1 MSVGGGGNPGVD
13 GRIRGIILVF
23 ALAAVFRLP
32 YAVAQPSTIDIEAL
46 GYPRV
51 DQFDSGDGLP
61 NPTIVSISATDDGHI
76 WAGTMRGL
84 ARFNGLR
91 FVPVALPGDD
101 GHPDVISSVL
111 ALDNRQIWVAP
122 LNRGVFLWD
131 GRVWRHFK
139 PGEDFPGFDVRRLRA
154 FPTRDGMRVFAT
166 TNEGVVAVWDGKRW
180 SELPV
185 KYKLRGGEIFDILY
199 LPGHQPEEDVLW
211 IGSYEAGLIRCTGQ
225 APCEQLAIP
234 GEPRAFEISSLRALR
249 EADGSS
255 SIWIG
260 SYGGGVA
267 RYHDG
272 QWQRFRAEDGSLTG
286 NFVHDLEI
294 IAEKGRSPEIWVG
307 SRNGFSR
314 YRDGLWQRFESQG
327 NLRAMRVWSLTRSR
341 DDDGRPQIWAG
352 TDNGATRLHVR
363 GDLRTV
369 RRLSEDSNGV
379 WAVRFETDPDGS
391 ERLWLGS
398 DGEGLW
404 LYENGVWRQFGRTDG
419 LPGDIVRS
427 ISRGADGMLWVGM
440 WNGEIARL
448 EGSRFKTLATPWE
461 KGDQQ
466 AVTAFLP
473 DSRGGMWVGLRKN
486 GVARHDGS
494 RWHWFDVKGSGA
506 PDFVLGLVATGT
518 DADPVIWASSKGDGL
533 GRFYR
538 NQWRRFTTWNSDLP
552 DNELSTV
559 NVYPDAQ
566 GRQVLWIGSRN
577 KGLLRVDVSNPSHPK
592 LIRLPALPA
601 TPHPYVYGAVRNARG
616 DMAVC
621 TDYGAAYWR
630 NDGKGGFNA
639 VDYHRVN
646 GLPHDECNA
655 GALSFDARG
664 RAWVGTIGG
673 AAVLTPDA
681 IKSGRA
687 RLSLERLRIGV
698 MEYPVHAGNLKFTA
712 PGPNDGIEVEF
723 ALLTGDR
730 EAESLYRTQI
740 IGLESVPGPWLQSNQ
755 RTYSSVPSGDYR
767 LRVEARDFTGQAVPP
782 LELALHVPTPWWRTW
797 WLLFAIGLLIV
808 YLIWAVMGWRER
820 LLRRRESELRKL
832 VGIRT
837 GELEQR
843 GRELRRMN
851 DELTRLSYHD
861 PLTDV
866 ANRRKLL
873 EQLDACWLD
882 AQIEGHSISFILLD
896 ADDFKA
902 VNDLYGHLRGDEC
915 LQVIAGTLASVL
927 ADTAYTLGRYGGEEF
942 GIVLPKCDE
951 AQAVAV
957 AERCRNAVERLKLAH
972 AGSAVGYV
980 TVSLGVACMQPR
992 ADSSSDVLVAK
1003 ADGALYLAKRQGKN
1017 RVISAGSGD

>member
-1 MSVGGGGNPGVD
+1 ME
-13 GRIRGIILVF
+13 GRIRGIIALLVLV
-23 ALAAVFRLP
+23 AGLRPVLAA
-32 YAVAQPSTIDIEAL
+32 ASPSAIDIEAL
-46 GYPRV
+46 GYPRL
-51 DQFDSGDGLP
+51 DLFDSGDGLP
-61 NPTIVSISATDDGHI
+61 NLTIVSVSATEDGHI

-111 ALDNRQIWVAP
+111 ALDNRQVWVAP
-122 LNRGVFLWD
+122 LNRGVYLWN
-131 GRVWRHFK
+131 GTVWRHFR
-139 PGEDFPGFDVRRLRA
+139 PGRDFPGYDVRRLRA
-154 FPTRDGMRVFAT
+154 FNTRDGMRVFAT
-166 TNEGVVAVWDGKRW
+166 TNEGIIAVWDGKRW
-180 SELPV
+180 TELPV
-185 KYKLRGGEIFDILY
+185 KYKLRGGEIFDVLY
-199 LPGHQPEEDVLW
+199 LPGHHVDEDVLW
-211 IGSYEAGLIRCTGQ
+211 IGSYESGLIRCIGR
-225 APCEQLAIP
+225 AVCEQLPIP

-255 SIWIG
+255 SLWIG

-272 QWQRFRAEDGSLTG
+272 RWQRFRAEDGDLTS
-286 NFVHDLEI
+286 NFVHDIEI
-294 IAEKGRSPEIWVG
+294 IADKGRSPEVWVG
-307 SRNGFSR
+307 SRNGFSS
-314 YRDGLWQRFESQG
+314 YRDGRWQRFEDQS
-327 NLRAMRVWSLTRSR
+327 NLRAIRVWSLAKGR
-341 DDDGRPQIWAG
+341 DDDGRPQLWAG
-352 TDNGATRLHVR
+352 TDNGATRVHVR

-379 WAVRFETDPDGS
+379 WAVRFETDPDGT

-404 LYENGVWRQFGRTDG
+404 RYQNGAWSQYGRAEG

-427 ISRGADGMLWVGM
+427 ISRHSDGTLWVGM
-440 WNGEIARL
+440 WNGEIAVMQNGRFRTL
-448 EGSRFKTLATPWE
+448 ETPWD

-473 DSRGGMWVGLRKN
+473 DQRGGMWVGLRKN
-486 GVARHDGS
+486 GVAYHDGD
-494 RWHWFDVKGSGA
+494 RWRWFDVKGSGA
-506 PDFVLGLVATGT
+506 PDFVLGLVNTGS
-518 DADPVIWASSKGDGL
+518 DDDPVIWASSKGDGL
-533 GRFYR
+533 GRFQR
-538 NQWRRFTTWNSDLP
+538 GQWRRFTTWNSELP

-566 GRQVLWIGSRN
+566 GRPVLWIGSRN
-577 KGLLRVDVSNPSHPK
+577 KGLLRVDVSNPAQP
-592 LIRLPALPA
+592 LLVRTPALPVP
-601 TPHPYVYGAVRNARG
+601 PHPYVYGAVRNARG

-630 NDGKGGFNA
+630 NDGKGGFRA

-655 GALSFDARG
+655 GALSFDSRG

-673 AAVLTPDA
+673 AAVLTPDSTR
-681 IKSGRA
+681 SGRA
-687 RLSLERLRIGV
+687 KLGLERLRIDHV
-698 MEYPVHAGNLKFTA
+698 EYPVHAGALEFVA
-712 PGPNDGIEVEF
+712 PGPNAGIDMEF

-730 EAESLYRTQI
+730 EAESQYRTQI
-740 IGLESVPGPWLQSNQ
+740 IGLEPAPGPWLQSNQ
-755 RTYSSVPSGDYR
+755 RSFTSVPSGDYR
-767 LRVEARDFTGQAVPP
+767 LRIEARDYSGHAVPP
-782 LELALHVPTPWWRTW
+782 LELRLRVPTPWWRTGW
-797 WLLFAIGLLIV
+797 VLFAIGLGVV
-808 YLIWAVMGWRER
+808 YLIWLVMGWRER

-837 GELEQR
+837 GELELR

-882 AQIEGHSISFILLD
+882 AQIDGRPIAFILLD

-902 VNDLYGHLRGDEC
+902 VNDIYGHLRGDEC
-915 LQVIAGTLASVL
+915 LQMIARCLTSVIA
-927 ADTAYTLGRYGGEEF
+927 DTPYTLGRYGGEEF
-942 GIVLPKCDE
+942 GVVLPDCNE
-951 AQAVAV
+951 ERAIAL

-972 AGSAVGYV
+972 TGSAVGYV
-980 TVSLGVACMQPR
+980 TVSLGVACMQPNP
-992 ADSSSDVLVAK
+992 ASSSDVLVAK
-1003 ADGALYLAKRQGKN
+1003 ADGALYVAKRQGKN
-1017 RVISAGSGD
+1017 RVVSAGTGD